1 MYFFSAKCRST
12 EYSLQDAGKYHCR
25 VDVGTPAKK
34 PPQRTT
40 TWLQGAVEILMSSVT
55 FCVNLGLL
63 LLCFLSIVFCMA
75 DTRDTENWHHRAG
88 IKSVVFFYHWIGI
101 NHYKIY

>member
-25 VDVGTPAKK
+25 VDVGTPAEK

-55 FCVNLGLL
+55 FYVNFGFITVMFFVYS
-63 LLCFLSIVFCMA
+63 FLY
-75 DTRDTENWHHRAG
+75 G
-88 IKSVVFFYHWIGI
+88 
-101 NHYKIY
+101 